1 MNKGLKI
8 ICIAMITL
16 SIAII
21 ITTTVVYV
29 VSKSH
34 VELLGSWILTET
46 PVENVKTVAV
56 FYFYG
61 YDNFKY
67 DYYINLDHTGNEKSS
82 EARGKYTIDKKNKKI
97 KLHFENGNTT
107 EIAYTKNNKMQLVS
121 ETQEEYTFVSNETSK
136 ALEEVFAMRNSFLN
150 W

>member
-97 KLHFENGNTT
+97 KLHFENRIFLFTMIRVN
-107 EIAYTKNNKMQLVS
+107 EH
-121 ETQEEYTFVSNETSK
+121 TFTPIIVLIHWYNIKIPTNH
-136 ALEEVFAMRNSFLN
+136 NSTV
-150 W
+150 

>member
-61 YDNFKY
+61 YDNFK
-67 DYYINLDHTGNEKSS
+67 
-82 EARGKYTIDKKNKKI
+82 
-97 KLHFENGNTT
+97 
-107 EIAYTKNNKMQLVS
+107 
-121 ETQEEYTFVSNETSK
+121 
-136 ALEEVFAMRNSFLN
+136 
-150 W
+150 